1 MTYQYYVIKREVYG
15 DKTFLFMLGYNHKRM
30 VKFIYE
36 VEEKAVHLH
45 SKAVGAL
52 FIKQA
57 HDYVERIKEDVNKG
71 LYDNLEER
79 KQTAVEIAA
88 AYLEE

>member
-1 MTYQYYVIKREVYG
+1 MKYQYYIIKREKYG

-36 VEEKAVHLH
+36 VEDKTVHLH

-57 HDYVERIKEDVNKG
+57 HDYVERIKGDIDKG
-71 LYDNLEER
+71 LFDNVEER
-79 KQTAVEIAA
+79 KGIAIEIAA